1 MPPKRKRASSSKDDR
16 GEDDAKVNSNN
27 NNNPFEQRLEE
38 LLITISRE
46 VSDLKNENKT
56 IKESVFEIR
65 NEMNKTIK
73 KTVFELNKKNDE
85 MKESIFEMKNDIK
98 NEIKHEIG
106 EMKDTID
113 EIKCT
118 IDKEFNPT
126 PLWKLVTEWKDVF
139 EKEILTKLN
148 RTEQKLFSQTCRA
161 SREAIKRA
169 KIKLR
174 DKFRI
179 RELSSISQL
188 ELAWANYQWG
198 GKGKYPDGVEEYTK
212 IQETFCDRVA
222 ATNDLALLRWVREAK
237 ECAWDYGTSGIAA
250 ILGNLEMLKYCV
262 ENGCKVHD
270 STCST
275 AAEYGHLDCL
285 KYLREKNCAW
295 DCETSCGAARIG
307 NLEMLK
313 YCVENGCEVGTGTCA
328 LAAEYGNLECLK
340 YLREKNVEWDHHTV
354 HRARWNNHVECLNF
368 ALANNCPQTF
378 EEFRAFQAA
387 QAEAEAALQEH
398 A

>member
-1 MPPKRKRASSSKDDR
+1 MKKVKPLTGAQKRKLKR
-16 GEDDAKVNSNN
+16 DAKEKEENDEKELAMSV
-27 NNNPFEQRLEE
+27 ERLK
-38 LLITISRE
+38 LGPSKLWTF
-46 VSDLKNENKT
+46 VSDVGGVCQHL
-56 IKESVFEIR
+56 FE
-65 NEMNKTIK
+65 
-73 KTVFELNKKNDE
+73 F
-85 MKESIFEMKNDIK
+85 
-98 NEIKHEIG
+98 
-106 EMKDTID
+106 
-113 EIKCT
+113 
-118 IDKEFNPT
+118 
-126 PLWKLVTEWKDVF
+126 
-139 EKEILTKLN
+139 EILTKLN
-148 RTEQKLFSQTCRA
+148 KNEIKFFYGTNTE

-174 DKFRI
+174 KKFWI
-179 RELSSISQL
+179 SELSSISQL

-198 GKGKYPDGVEEYTK
+198 GTGKYSSGEEYTK
-212 IQETFCDRVA
+212 NQESFCRRVA
-222 ATNDLALLRWVREAK
+222 ETNDLALLRWVREEK
-237 ECAWDYGTSGIAA
+237 ECAWDYLTSGTAA
-250 ILGNLEMLKYCV
+250 YLGNLEMLKYCV
-262 ENGCKVHD
+262 ENGCEVGTG
-270 STCST
+270 TC
-275 AAEYGHLDCL
+275 AAAAKHGNLDCL

-295 DCETSCGAARIG
+295 DCETSGAAARIG